1 MHAPF
6 GKMSLYWGP
15 TYSKSNSLVNG
26 GSVTCLLVNSATPIM
41 NIICRE
47 NMGLRP
53 KPKPK
58 FKAWGV
64 PGLVRKS
71 SIILFDQLS
80 THFSSFFRVEFVT
93 SCLHGVS

>member
-6 GKMSLYWGP
+6 AKMSLYWGP

-26 GSVTCLLVNSATPIM
+26 RSVTCLLCYPDYEHNLQREHGP
-41 NIICRE
+41 NIY
-47 NMGLRP
+47 
-53 KPKPK
+53 
-58 FKAWGV
+58 WGV
-64 PGLVRKS
+64 AGLVLKS

-80 THFSSFFRVEFVT
+80 THFSSFCRVEFVT